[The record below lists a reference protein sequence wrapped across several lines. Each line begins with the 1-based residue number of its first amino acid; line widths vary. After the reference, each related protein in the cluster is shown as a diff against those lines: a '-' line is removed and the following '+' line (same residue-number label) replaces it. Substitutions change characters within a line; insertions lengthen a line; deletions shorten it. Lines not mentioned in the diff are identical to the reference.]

1 MDAAPSTPDAPQSKL
16 RWYQYSLRTLL
27 VSVGVFCFMMGMNTR
42 PQSGRMLTTHVSI
55 TDEGYCP
62 GISVLCHDYG
72 WPWPCKTKDVVWGEI
87 VDDIDWAGFVGNVA
101 VGLVLLVGVN
111 VAVEGALRLFSRRR
125 QNSIA
130 KPAAR

>member
-1 MDAAPSTPDAPQSKL
+1 MDAAEPQPDTTQHKL

-27 VSVGVFCFMMGMNTR
+27 VSVAVFCFMMGMNTR
-42 PQSGRMLTTHVSI
+42 PQSRWRVAGTSEYDDAHV
-55 TDEGYCP
+55 EV
-62 GISVLCHDYG
+62 SVLCHDYG
-72 WPWPCKTKDVVWGEI
+72 WPWVCKTPSDLPGLTDEFY
-87 VDDIDWAGFVGNVA
+87 WAGFAGNVA

-111 VAVEGALRLFSRRR
+111 VAVEGALRLSSRRR